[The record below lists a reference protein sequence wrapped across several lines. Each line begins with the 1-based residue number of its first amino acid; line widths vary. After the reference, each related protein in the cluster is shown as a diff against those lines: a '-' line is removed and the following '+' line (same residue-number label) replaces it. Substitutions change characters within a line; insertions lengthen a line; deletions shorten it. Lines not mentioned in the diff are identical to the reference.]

1 MSRSCIHCGCDEQSG
16 AAGAQCPKAEGHS
29 YMPDYHEVNRVCDC
43 HLTLTYGRH
52 KSGCQYQE
60 PTQEELERRRHGF
73 HQKQSLAMSSGLE
86 IHHAVEAVKKGSLLT
101 EHMSIGQIQARI
113 HQQNREMGWWDSPRE
128 DGTLLMLVT
137 SEIAEAME
145 GFRKDLMDDHLTHRK
160 MAEVELADA
169 MIRIMDIAAFHGF
182 DLASAIVEKVD
193 YNRTRADHQPG
204 ARAEAHGK
212 KF

>member
-1 MSRSCIHCGCDEQSG
+1 MSELKCSHCHKLDSDPVPVTGCPVNANG
-16 AAGAQCPKAEGHS
+16 
-29 YMPDYHEVNRVCDC
+29 YHEWEEVNR
-43 HLTLTYGRH
+43 
-52 KSGCQYQE
+52 
-60 PTQEELERRRHGF
+60 EELERRQRGF
-73 HQKQSLAMSSGLE
+73 HQKQSLAISSGLD
-86 IHHAVEAVKKGSLLT
+86 ILHATEAVKQGTLLT
-101 EHMSIGQIQARI
+101 EHMSIGQMQARI
-113 HQQNREMGWWDSPRE
+113 HRQNQEMGWWDTPRE